1 MDRQCPDNSHDL
13 TSHQYLDGLPEQ
25 FARLADATLVAQGV
39 ELPVHQA
46 ILAANSPF
54 FGDIFLSASQAC
66 EENNPSRVRCP
77 LPGDKL
83 SDVLTVLRYCYQSC
97 TLFSSS
103 RPSIESAEDACSL
116 ARFAHKYDMQALSA
130 ACEDFLISRAKAVE
144 TARDRLDISSVTEWT
159 SLAEECN
166 MTQLLANCELILA
179 RTWDTCLWQD
189 ALVTGTDNISRACL
203 LRVLRAAQHHMI
215 ASEQRMQ
222 QMVVNR
228 YNSFHTGARQ
238 TCHAELADLIAWQNP
253 KATET
258 PDSCCNLKLVPAN
271 CNPFTQIES

>member
-1 MDRQCPDNSHDL
+1 
-13 TSHQYLDGLPEQ
+13 
-25 FARLADATLVAQGV
+25 
-39 ELPVHQA
+39 
-46 ILAANSPF
+46 
-54 FGDIFLSASQAC
+54 
-66 EENNPSRVRCP
+66 
-77 LPGDKL
+77 
-83 SDVLTVLRYCYQSC
+83 
-97 TLFSSS
+97 
-103 RPSIESAEDACSL
+103 
-116 ARFAHKYDMQALSA
+116 MQALSA

-144 TARDRLDISSVTEWT
+144 TARDRLDISSVIEWT

-189 ALVTGTDNISRACL
+189 A
-203 LRVLRAAQHHMI
+203 LRAAQHHMI

-253 KATET
+253 TATET

-271 CNPFTQIES
+271 SNPFTQIES